1 MQLLNSWIL
10 GFALVLFAPVLP
22 AIATAGAAGAVRGGD
37 PAGELQAQIDQAI
50 RDGAPA
56 LTVAPGD
63 YRFGNRTLLIQDATN
78 FALVASGAVTF
89 WFSGSDGGF
98 MIRHCSNVTIRGAS
112 PSTPLRVDR
121 SPPPFSQGTITQV
134 GLPKGRMAFTLDGD
148 SPDPRTLQPEGR
160 RFAYTEVCKTW
171 RNGSQAP
178 DGRPDSRGLPDRDP
192 VPKGNLRACFDPTQ
206 ITQVGPGKY
215 EAINRG
221 ARVGD
226 QFVMFVWK
234 GFMYT
239 VANSSAVLTEDVA
252 IHAAGDMAVQEM
264 DGAGGHVYRRLQIV
278 PRNGRLISS
287 NADAFHS
294 SDLDRGPLLEDCHF
308 KSMLDDFINIQ
319 TTMLFVMD
327 VNATR
332 VTLISPHVSDQET
345 DYDAQ
350 TRPVVDRWYGTTE
363 PLSRLRAGDSLIFYD
378 PVDFHEMGRATAK
391 STATLLAAADQQGLP
406 IAERANALESAVA
419 GPRHGTTGHMGHCTD
434 KSPKPC
440 VPYDWS
446 SLSGSGLTTQPI
458 GGWNSSVYSVELD
471 TIPPPQTRPGAMSAI
486 PYVVVLEKTAT
497 VGAVVRNSLFEDS
510 LGFYGRWKS
519 SHSRL
524 ENNTFRGVGVEQ
536 LQLQVRQ
543 LDRTIG
549 IDRKPPGFASYPL
562 APVQFLPSYYEGPV
576 AIENVTVLHNSFGV
590 DPASQATIGTILETG
605 PSCCE
610 LKGLQQ
616 SSNSVVNGAR

>member
-1 MQLLNSWIL
+1 MDTAGNPLTT
-10 GFALVLFAPVLP
+10 GEAPVLKAP
-22 AIATAGAAGAVRGGD
+22 DGYSVD
-37 PAGELQAQIDQAI
+37 PAGELQAQITQAI
-50 RDGAPA
+50 RDGVPA

-63 YRFGNRTLLIQDATN
+63 YRFGNRTLLIQDAAN

-98 MIRHCSNVTIRGAS
+98 LIRRCTNVTVRGAS

-121 SPPPFSQGTITQV
+121 SPPPFAQGTITQV
-134 GLPKGRMAFTLDGD
+134 GLPKGRMMFTLDGD

-171 RNGSQAP
+171 RNGSRAP
-178 DGRPDSRGLPDRDP
+178 DGRPDSRGLPDRDV

-215 EAINRG
+215 EAVNRG
-221 ARVGD
+221 AGVGD

-264 DGAGGHVYRRLQIV
+264 DGGGGHVYRRLQIV

-294 SDLDRGPLLEDCHF
+294 SDLDQGPTLEDCHF

-319 TTMLFVMD
+319 TTILFVMD

-345 DYDAQ
+345 DYDTQ
-350 TRPVVDRWYGTTE
+350 GRPVVDRWYGTTE
-363 PLSRLRAGDSLIFYD
+363 PLSRLRAGDRLIFYD
-378 PVDFHEMGRATAK
+378 PVDFHEMGRVTAK
-391 STATLLAAADQQGLP
+391 SAATLLAAADQQGVP
-406 IAERANALESAVA
+406 IAERANALRSAVA
-419 GPRHGTTGHMGHCTD
+419 GPTHGTAGHMGHCTD

-446 SLSGSGLTTQPI
+446 SLSGTGLTSQPI

-471 TIPPPQTRPGAMSAI
+471 TVPPPQARPGAMSAI
-486 PYVVVLEKTAT
+486 PYVVVLEKTRT

-524 ENNTFRGVGVEQ
+524 ENNTFRGVGNAQV
-536 LQLQVRQ
+536 QLQVRRSPWK
-543 LDRTIG
+543 L
-549 IDRKPPGFASYPL
+549 L
-562 APVQFLPSYYEGPV
+562 WEAP
-576 AIENVTVLHNSFGV
+576 H
-590 DPASQATIGTILETG
+590 
-605 PSCCE
+605 
-610 LKGLQQ
+610 
-616 SSNSVVNGAR
+616 